1 MLAHILPQST
11 FIQNLETP
19 LHLHSFNLANILIIR
34 SGFYANYYIFLYKRE
49 TIPSPIV
56 HR

>member
-34 SGFYANYYIFLYKRE
+34 SGFYANYYIFF
-49 TIPSPIV
+49 I
-56 HR
+56 